1 MNLEHFKEIL
11 TKNAVYLYPN
21 IRISNEI
28 SFPGNELV
36 VLNEDGTMNAKGD
49 ISQDTGYRISRE
61 QPFLPND
68 VDLLTIFIEEN
79 NTIESYPNIG
89 QEYKEAFKST
99 SLTKAI
105 SMTLSPKSSST
116 ILKVIDALSHMA
128 ERTYEGAPIR
138 IGVIINDVL
147 SVSNKKSNLLFTN
160 FIQSNYAAVLTNG
173 SESFIEIDSD
183 GYIYRYLQLNSEKSE
198 LGLAPYDYT
207 RVIQYIGKDT
217 IGIVLSNK
225 GELLIF
231 HDNEL
236 KYTKRGDRWNPYNH
250 SQTIKAIH
258 ERSENDNLM
267 FARAVYLTALDI
279 SFGKSGGI
287 ISFLDE
293 NEVANALAHINIHDI
308 VNEKYYNIKRDL
320 MKDQD
325 DPEYD
330 HIKDLTFE
338 EFLEE
343 KENSKSSMLNKLIS
357 EKKFF
362 LLSRKLRQEITSID
376 GATIVDYNG
385 DVVACGAIVKI
396 EAGSL
401 GGGRIAAART
411 LSHYGIAIEISS
423 DASIKG
429 FALDASGEPERIFTI
444 ADFGEDFN

>member
-11 TKNAVYLYPN
+11 TKNAIYLYPN

-28 SFPGNELV
+28 SFPGPDLV
-36 VLNEDGTMNAKGD
+36 VLNDDGTMNAKGD
-49 ISQDTGYRISRE
+49 QSSDLGYRISRE

-68 VDLLTIFIEEN
+68 VNLLKIFIEEN
-79 NTIESYPNIG
+79 NTIESYTNIG
-89 QEYKEAFKST
+89 QEYKDAFKST

-116 ILKVIDALSHMA
+116 ILNVIDALSHMA
-128 ERTYEGAPIR
+128 ERTYEGEPIR

-147 SVSNKKSNLLFTN
+147 SVSNKKSNLLFSN
-160 FIQSNYAAVLTNG
+160 FIQANYAAVLTNG
-173 SESFIEIDSD
+173 SETFIEIDSD

-207 RVIQYIGKDT
+207 SVIQYIGKDT
-217 IGIVLSNK
+217 IGIALSNK

-293 NEVANALAHINIHDI
+293 NEVRNALAHINIHDI
-308 VNEKYYNIKRDL
+308 VNEKYYNIKREL
-320 MKDQD
+320 MKEQD

-330 HIKDLTFE
+330 RIKDLSFE
-338 EFLEE
+338 KFLEQR
-343 KENSKSSMLNKLIS
+343 ENSKSSMLNKLIS

-423 DASIKG
+423 DSSIKG

-444 ADFGEDFN
+444 ADFGEDYS